1 MKTKI
6 FTKNNKGKIEF
17 TEKQL
22 KDLLDEIYDEGY
34 NDGSKRYYY
43 TTPYYYR
50 YPYYNYYGSTT
61 PITYCTT
68 TASTSS
74 NNITT
79 ATNTGGITIS
89 AADWHKGETTACIND
104 ECSDKKKS
112 TYKYTVKTRD

>member
-50 YPYYNYYGSTT
+50 YPYYGNTT
-61 PITYCTT
+61 LPVTYCTT
-68 TASTSS
+68 TASSD
-74 NNITT
+74 NITT
-79 ATNTGGITIS
+79 ATNTGITIS
-89 AADWHKGETTACIND
+89 ATDWHKGETTACIND
-104 ECSDKKKS
+104 EDSDKKKT

>member
-50 YPYYNYYGSTT
+50 YPYYSNTCYGSTT

-68 TASTSS
+68 TASSD
-74 NNITT
+74 NIAT
-79 ATNTGGITIS
+79 ATNTGITIS
-89 AADWHKGETTACIND
+89 TKDWNTSETNACSND
-104 ECSDKKKS
+104 ECCDKKKS

>member
-22 KDLLDEIYDEGY
+22 KDLLDEIYNEGY
-34 NDGSKRYYY
+34 NDGSKKYYY

-50 YPYYNYYGSTT
+50 YNYFDTTTT

-68 TASTSS
+68 ASNS
-74 NNITT
+74 NDNITT
-79 ATNTGGITIS
+79 ATSSGLTIS
-89 AADWHKGETTACIND
+89 AKDWSTGDTTAYIND
-104 ECSDKKKS
+104 ECCDKKKS

>member
-22 KDLLDEIYDEGY
+22 KDLLDEIYNEGY
-34 NDGSKRYYY
+34 NDGSKKYYY

-50 YPYYNYYGSTT
+50 YNYFDTTTT

-68 TASTSS
+68 SASSD
-74 NNITT
+74 NITT
-79 ATNTGGITIS
+79 AKSTGMTIS
-89 AADWHKGETTACIND
+89 ATDLHNGETTACIND
-104 ECSDKKKS
+104 ECSDNKKS
-112 TYKYTVKTRD
+112 TYKYTVKSR